1 MTHFRARQVSYIFGL
16 LLLCIYI
23 FALLGMQMFAGQYA
37 FDAHGYHVGL
47 HERVVEGVSAEI
59 PRANFDTLL
68 WVRGS
73 RTRLHGIFERAPQT
87 IANDGLVSRAHWV
100 SIRPSFPRALAGDD
114 DRLSSPHGR
123 ELERGFRCVHFKDA
137 LDALSTEKQKF
148 LGRTETLLT
157 MRATTPAFARP
168 RDSVASFS

>member
-73 RTRLHGIFERAPQT
+73 RTRLHGIFERVPQT
-87 IANDGLVSRAHWV
+87 IANDETA
-100 SIRPSFPRALAGDD
+100 
-114 DRLSSPHGR
+114 PHRRGR
-123 ELERGFRCVHFKDA
+123 EECGARGQDQRERGEDLHGAD
-137 LDALSTEKQKF
+137 T
-148 LGRTETLLT
+148 
-157 MRATTPAFARP
+157 RAQWW
-168 RDSVASFS
+168 